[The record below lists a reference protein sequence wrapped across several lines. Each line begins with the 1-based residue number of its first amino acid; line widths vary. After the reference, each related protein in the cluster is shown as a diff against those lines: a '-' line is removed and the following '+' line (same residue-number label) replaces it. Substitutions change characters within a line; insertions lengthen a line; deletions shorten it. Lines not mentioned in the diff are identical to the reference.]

1 MRIMLMNRYKVI
13 TYCTVKT
20 EYIVEADDER
30 EAKETFGD
38 SMDVTEFDWENEEIQ
53 SVELLEKNI

>member
-1 MRIMLMNRYKVI
+1 MLMNRYKVI

>member
-1 MRIMLMNRYKVI
+1 MNKYRVI
-13 TYCTVKT
+13 THCIVKT